1 MSIAYGDFF
10 RYDGILNI
18 ENHIV
23 MKRPLFTFIVL
34 LLLGLGTVVQA
45 QKIGEIKKRSGDNRS
60 SSRGSRGSSGS
71 GCGDAGSGCAGDFL
85 GSVCSNISA
94 AVCSSVLSEVLNRS
108 FSRRSEGGGTYI
120 PLSFEIGGDATFVPT
135 NQNLYRP
142 RARFRVGV
150 LSMEYRYTY
159 LTEQVL
165 GQRQDFP
172 THEIQFIQ
180 INPILDP
187 NFDLRFGW
195 GLYIEQESQS
205 NNATHSEFTFG
216 FDAFPARMKLGSEF
230 RVVTNSDRG
239 NISPRWEVNAQL
251 KYAILD
257 NPNNKIYVGLSG
269 SYAEYYAVSI
279 WGIGVGINFKF
290 GQL

>member
-1 MSIAYGDFF
+1 
-10 RYDGILNI
+10 
-18 ENHIV
+18 
-23 MKRPLFTFIVL
+23 MKRSLLTFLTLLF
-34 LLLGLGTVVQA
+34 LGLGTFTHA

-60 SSRGSRGSSGS
+60 SNRSSRGSSGS

-94 AVCSSVLSEVLNRS
+94 SVCSSVITEVLSQS
-108 FSRRSEGGGTYI
+108 FSRRNAGGGTYI

-142 RARFRVGV
+142 RARFRIGV
-150 LSMEYRYTY
+150 LSLEYRYTY

-165 GQRQDFP
+165 GSRQDFP

-187 NFDLRFGW
+187 GFDLRLGW
-195 GLYIEQESQS
+195 GLYIEQESLS
-205 NNATHSEFTFG
+205 NNATHNEFTFG

-230 RVVTNSDRG
+230 RLVTNSDRNN
-239 NISPRWEVNAQL
+239 NISPRWEVNAQV
-251 KYAILD
+251 KYAVLN
-257 NPNNKIYVGLSG
+257 NPNNKIYIGLSG

-279 WGIGVGINFKF
+279 WGIGLGVNFKF